1 MQIYETVL
9 GGSFIKHT
17 KKYEA
22 IRFIQKYIHSMIT
35 TLDKVVRH
43 SGNYHLFEPQKI
55 EIGKRVGRPRLLTD
69 YGSIDTQRHISD
81 PKSVKQE

>member
-35 TLDKVVRH
+35 TMDNVVRH
-43 SGNYHLFEPQKI
+43 SGNYQLFEPQKI
-55 EIGKRVGRPRLLTD
+55 
-69 YGSIDTQRHISD
+69 
-81 PKSVKQE
+81 